1 MSVVKM
7 KKIKLVGISDYKDD
21 ILNAIHREGCVEL
34 TATKEVAD
42 TFATPKGEE
51 LTNLQIRHAKIL
63 DAVTFLEECVDKAK
77 AQGYKP
83 DQAIKGIQL
92 VDYKEFTQVGEGEQK
107 ILDTLEEINSLKKQL
122 AEGKTAI
129 MQLNT
134 LSSSLKPY
142 EMVKAPFSKFKSTK
156 WTAVFFGT
164 VKSEN
169 LEQLKKAFEQSELS
183 ELEVMVEGQTA
194 VVCAY
199 AHLLEAEEVEKKLN
213 EFGFGRCAFDYEVN
227 AKTKIKQ
234 LKEEETKL
242 LAQEKQ
248 IIERAC
254 EYCQDMRELKV
265 FADYY
270 KFLIE
275 KQTATDEFRNTKK
288 TFILE
293 GYLPFD
299 KTDSIK
305 GVIEGVTKAVFIEF
319 ADPEEGDTPPTLIK
333 NRNPVKQTEFV
344 TDMYS
349 VPNYKES
356 DPNKIVFFF
365 FMLFMGVIMA
375 DVGYGVLM
383 ICAGLFLAR
392 RIKVDNGTRRLWYV
406 IAISGIS
413 AIVFGLLFNSVFGV
427 ALPYKA
433 PLPNPVPKGGNTD
446 GLMTILL
453 LCLGLGVLH
462 IAVGYLFNAINAFRK
477 RDVLGGIVDGL
488 IWFIFMIGI
497 IFAAFNFLVNYLM
510 PEAFKVMNPTV
521 KSFFNTMQLPG
532 IIMIAFVILMAI
544 VGACIREKGFGKFT
558 KSFGAVYGIINIL
571 SDVLSY
577 ARLFGLM
584 LSGMIIATTFND
596 MGLSIMAGGGVGY
609 VLGALVMV
617 VGHVFNIAMGVLGA
631 YIHNSRLQYIE
642 FFGKFYS
649 GEGEKFTPLG
659 TKFDY
664 IYITD
669 IQKV

>member
-21 ILNAIHREGCVEL
+21 ILNAIHKEGCVEL

-42 TFATPKGEE
+42 TFVVSKAEE
-51 LTNLQIRHAKIL
+51 LSNLQLKHAKIL
-63 DAVTFLEECVDKAK
+63 DAVSFLEECADKAK
-77 AQGYKP
+77 GQAYKP
-83 DQAIKGIQL
+83 DQKAMGIQL
-92 VDYKEFTQVGEGEQK
+92 VDYAEFSSVAQGEERVFET
-107 ILDTLEEINSLKKQL
+107 IDEISALKKQL
-122 AEGKTAI
+122 AEGKTSI
-129 MQLNT
+129 MQINT

-142 EMVKAPFSKFKSTK
+142 EMVKAPFNKFKSTK
-156 WTAVFFGT
+156 WTVVYFGT
-164 VKSEN
+164 VKGEN
-169 LEQLKKAFEQSELS
+169 VDQLKNAFAQFTLS
-183 ELEVMVEGQTA
+183 ELEIMVEGQIT

-199 AHLLEAEEVEKKLN
+199 SHLTEAEEVEKKLN
-213 EFGFGRCAFDYEVN
+213 EFGFGRCAFEYDVN
-227 AKTKIKQ
+227 AKTKIAQ
-234 LKEEETKL
+234 LKEQEQKL
-242 LAQEKQ
+242 LAQEKE
-248 IIERAC
+248 IIKRAC
-254 EYCQDMRELKV
+254 EYCANMRELKV

-275 KQTATDEFRNTKK
+275 KQTATDEFRHTKK

-293 GYLPFD
+293 GFLPFD
-299 KTDSIK
+299 KTDIIK
-305 GVIEGVTKAVFIEF
+305 EIVQGVTTAVFIQF
-319 ADPEEGDTPPTLIK
+319 TDPEEGDTPPTLIK

-406 IAISGIS
+406 IAISGVS
-413 AIVFGLLFNSVFGV
+413 AIVFGLLFNSVFG
-427 ALPYKA
+427 APLPYKA

-477 RDVLGGIVDGL
+477 KDILGGIVDGL

-532 IIMIAFVILMAI
+532 IIMIAFVIFMAI

-584 LSGMIIATTFND
+584 LSGMIIASTFND